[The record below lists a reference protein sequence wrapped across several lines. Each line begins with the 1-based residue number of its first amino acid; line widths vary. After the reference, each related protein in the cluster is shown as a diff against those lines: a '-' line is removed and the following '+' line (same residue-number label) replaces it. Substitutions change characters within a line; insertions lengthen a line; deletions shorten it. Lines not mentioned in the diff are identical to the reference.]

1 MKEINQLGLAI
12 VLTGYGMSTLAA
24 VDDASHINL
33 GPVEMTPMASAGIGY
48 DDNVYREGEGDLADK
63 GSTVYKLDAEA
74 EFKAQTGLSTYA
86 ATLAARNT
94 SYSSQSDS
102 NFTDVGIQGDIH
114 QEFNSRNRLD
124 AKFNLGRYH
133 DAGSTVNG
141 DIDKSTPEYDKTQG
155 SLSYGFG
162 SMEALMR
169 ADFFASYD
177 KKNYDIGGEDRK
189 TTEYGATGYYQFMPK
204 TNALVEIKERKLD
217 YTQEQNSAYD
227 ITSYL
232 VGLNW
237 EVSAKSNGYAKLG
250 RRYRDATG
258 TGRQGYTG
266 WEVGVNYLPVEYS
279 LIQLSTARDYGL
291 ESDDPAE
298 ADFTQ
303 GTTTRLTWQHQWTG
317 KIFTRANYSFSDE
330 AIQGSTGITKKD
342 RLVHQLGL
350 SVDWNIKRNIR
361 VSASYQHANRD
372 ENDKNGFTD
381 AEDYKRNYYMLTG
394 TLAL

>member
-1 MKEINQLGLAI
+1 MREFNQLGLAI
-12 VLTGYGMSTLAA
+12 VLAGYGMSAVAA
-24 VDDASHINL
+24 VEDAGHINL

-63 GSTVYKLDAEA
+63 GSTVYKLNAEA

-94 SYSSQSDS
+94 SYSSQSDA
-102 NFTDVGIQGDIH
+102 NFTDVGVKGDIH

-124 AKFNLGRYH
+124 AKFDVGRYH

-141 DIDKSTPEYDKTQG
+141 DIDKAAPEYDKTQG
-155 SLSYGFG
+155 SLKYGFG
-162 SMEALMR
+162 SLEALMR
-169 ADFFASYD
+169 ADLFGSYD
-177 KKNYDIGGEDRK
+177 KKNYNAGGQDRK

-204 TNALVEIKERKLD
+204 TSALVEIKERKLD
-217 YTQEQNSAYD
+217 YTQQQNAAYD

-232 VGLNW
+232 LGLNW
-237 EVSAKSNGYAKLG
+237 EATAKSNGYAKLG

-258 TGRQGYTG
+258 TDRQGYTG
-266 WEVGVNYLPVEYS
+266 WEVGVSYLPVDYS
-279 LIQLSTARDYGL
+279 LIQLSTTRDYGL
-291 ESDDPAE
+291 ESDNPAE

-317 KIFTRANYSFSDE
+317 KISTRANYSYSDE
-330 AIQGSTGITKKD
+330 EVQGSSGITKKD
-342 RLVHQLGL
+342 RTVNQLGL
-350 SVDWNIKRNIR
+350 AVDWNVKRNIK
-361 VSASYQHANRD
+361 VSASWQHTNRD
-372 ENDKNGFTD
+372 EADKNGFTD
-381 AEDYKRNYYMLTG
+381 AEDYKRNYYMLSG

>member
-1 MKEINQLGLAI
+1 MREFNQLGLAI
-12 VLTGYGMSTLAA
+12 VLAGYGMSAVAA
-24 VDDASHINL
+24 VEDAGHINL

-63 GSTVYKLDAEA
+63 GSTVYKLNAEA

-94 SYSSQSDS
+94 SYSSQSDA
-102 NFTDVGIQGDIH
+102 NFTDVGVKGDIH

-124 AKFNLGRYH
+124 AKFDFGRYH

-141 DIDKSTPEYDKTQG
+141 DIDKATPEYDKTQG
-155 SLSYGFG
+155 SLKYGFG
-162 SMEALMR
+162 SLEALMR
-169 ADFFASYD
+169 ADLFGSYD
-177 KKNYDIGGEDRK
+177 KKNYNAGGQDRK

-204 TNALVEIKERKLD
+204 TSALVEIKERKLD
-217 YTQEQNSAYD
+217 YTQQQNAAYD

-237 EVSAKSNGYAKLG
+237 EATAKSNGYAKLG

-258 TGRQGYTG
+258 TERQGYTG
-266 WEVGVNYLPVEYS
+266 WEVGVSYLPVDYS
-279 LIQLSTARDYGL
+279 LIQLSTTRDYGL
-291 ESDDPAE
+291 ESDNPAE

-303 GTTTRLTWQHQWTG
+303 GITTRLTWRHQWTG
-317 KIFTRANYSFSDE
+317 KIVTRANYSYSDE
-330 AIQGSTGITKKD
+330 KIQGSTGITKKD
-342 RLVHQLGL
+342 RSVNQLGL
-350 SVDWNIKRNIR
+350 AVDWNIKRNIK
-361 VSASYQHANRD
+361 VSASWQHTNRD
-372 ENDKNGFTD
+372 EADKNGFTD

-394 TLAL
+394 TIAL